1 MVEKS
6 MGSACTGMPMAVRA
20 SAMRTAISAVVGAVD
35 AVGQRSFWGGIFL
48 PSGETRTPS
57 EPHVHPAP
65 ARRFFAASGS
75 WG

>member
-1 MVEKS
+1 
-6 MGSACTGMPMAVRA
+6 MGSASTGMPTAVRA

-57 EPHVHPAP
+57 GPQVHPAS
-65 ARRFFAASGS
+65 ARRFLAAAGS